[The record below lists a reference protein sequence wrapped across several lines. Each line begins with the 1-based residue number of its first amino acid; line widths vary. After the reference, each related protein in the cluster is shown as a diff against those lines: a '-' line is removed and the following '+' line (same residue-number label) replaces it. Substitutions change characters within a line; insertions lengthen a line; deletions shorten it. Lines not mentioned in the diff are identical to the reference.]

1 MAPVVNVRGPLYVHP
16 KGIVKRTTFHVLK
29 MYSDLLEENVLDY
42 STSSDP
48 LDTGSGVV
56 PALDAV
62 TTCSSERR
70 RFALALVNR
79 DPKRTAEWQLNLRGF
94 DPRQEVRITMLS
106 GKSTDSFNDI
116 ERPNEVVPEKISYQT
131 ASGPLL
137 SPPHS
142 VSVVQ
147 FSV

>member
-1 MAPVVNVRGPLYVHP
+1 M
-16 KGIVKRTTFHVLK
+16 
-29 MYSDLLEENVLDY
+29 
-42 STSSDP
+42 
-48 LDTGSGVV
+48 

-62 TTCSSERR
+62 ITCSSDKK

-79 DPKRTAEWQLNLRGF
+79 DPKRTAEWHLNLRGF
-94 DPRQEVRITMLS
+94 DRRQEVRITVLS

-116 ERPNEVVPEKISYQT
+116 ERPNEVVPEKVSNQT